1 MSAVGVAGKYFML
14 LLLGGPQSVHS
25 TAASAAVR
33 CDFGTNEHA
42 ITSPS
47 APTRAAAIFGT
58 KRRFGPA
65 TLKVAFPRCLLW
77 KHIFKN
83 TFALKYFYL

>member
-47 APTRAAAIFGT
+47 APTRAAAMA
-58 KRRFGPA
+58 A
-65 TLKVAFPRCLLW
+65 TVFFDPPPVLRIKTRDKHFCSKILLS
-77 KHIFKN
+77 
-83 TFALKYFYL
+83 LKYGSEKF